1 MDGQASSIHWLL
13 LPLKLLLPLVLL
25 RLPRL
30 PWVWQLLLRGDTHCR
45 KPGMLPPPLRGV
57 PWRSASIRDPGAG
70 AAVAAWGRGEVAG
83 WPIPRIWSQ
92 E

>member
-1 MDGQASSIHWLL
+1 MDGQPSSIHWLL

-30 PWVWQLLLRGDTHCR
+30 PRVWQLLLRGE
-45 KPGMLPPPLRGV
+45 PGILPPPLSGV

-83 WPIPRIWSQ
+83 
-92 E
+92 